1 VSAVAAIVALAD
13 LAVVQNITSAIR
25 KNLIAAGGVPGPLG
39 TIQMPKKHGRADGG
53 DTVTI
58 NPEPRFEPR
67 PVYHPTPRF
76 EPRKVH
82 HPDPV
87 FKQPTTL
94 APLQPEQPSRQ
105 VSPLTPPWKEIPL
118 LKTEV
123 NAAVIKYQVARPDQI
138 RKGSIIDVFL

>member
-1 VSAVAAIVALAD
+1 MAD
-13 LAVVQNITSAIR
+13 LAAVQSITSAVR
-25 KNLIAAGGVPGPLG
+25 KNLLAAGGVPGPLG
-39 TIQMPKKHGRADGG
+39 TINMPVKHARSGG
-53 DTVTI
+53 ADTVTI

-87 FKQPTTL
+87 FKHPTTL

-118 LKTEV
+118 PKTD
-123 NAAVIKYQVARPDQI
+123 AVAVVVKYQAARPDQT

>member
-1 VSAVAAIVALAD
+1 MRG
-13 LAVVQNITSAIR
+13 ITGAIR
-25 KNLIAAGGVPGPLG
+25 ANLIAAGGVPGPLG
-39 TIQMPKKHGRADGG
+39 TINMPVKHARSDAG

-82 HPDPV
+82 TPDPV
-87 FKQPTTL
+87 FKHPTTL
-94 APLQPEQPSRQ
+94 APLQPEQPSRL

-118 LKTEV
+118 PKAEG
-123 NAAVIKYQVARPDQI
+123 NAVVIKYQVARPDQT